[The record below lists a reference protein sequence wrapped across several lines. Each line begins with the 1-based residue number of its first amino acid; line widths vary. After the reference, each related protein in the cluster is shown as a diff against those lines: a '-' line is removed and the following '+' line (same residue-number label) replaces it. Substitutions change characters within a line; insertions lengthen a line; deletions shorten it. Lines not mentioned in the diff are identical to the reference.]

1 MKTIDLTTEHHTLEE
16 ILKLA
21 QSDDVLIHSVSGE
34 DYVLERADEFERE
47 VVALGSSDKFMS
59 YLQGRSDESDD
70 LTLKQV
76 RERQVGDE

>member
-1 MKTIDLTTEHHTLEE
+1 MKTIDLTTERHTLEE
-16 ILKLA
+16 LLKLA